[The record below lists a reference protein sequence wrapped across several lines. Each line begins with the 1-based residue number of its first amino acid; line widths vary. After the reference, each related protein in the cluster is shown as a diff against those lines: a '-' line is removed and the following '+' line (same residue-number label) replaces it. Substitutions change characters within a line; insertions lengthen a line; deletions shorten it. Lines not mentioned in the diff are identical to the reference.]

1 MAASNKQKLK
11 LLSVYRMLME
21 ETDATHGLTMN
32 DILERLAEQDIPAER
47 KSIYR
52 DIEALSAFGIE
63 ITTLRRNPMEYTVAK
78 NKPSLSEV
86 TLLLDAVQGSKF
98 LTESKSRQLAA
109 TVKGLASKRQQEQL
123 ERRVHVE
130 GRIKNQNDSVFHN
143 VDTIHE
149 ALRLR
154 RKVQFM
160 YFKYGTDLERHPARP
175 EPYVQTP
182 VRLVFADGMYYL
194 VTWSDNHSDFVTFR
208 VDRMYLLQVS
218 DEPATRNTRIA
229 NYDSQDFAYKA
240 FGMFGGERETV
251 TLRVQAKAMDVIVD
265 RFGRDGLTVTGASE
279 ECCDV
284 HVPVI
289 VSQQFYGW
297 LSGLAGSVELVAP
310 ARAVEKYRAWVKSLL
325 SE

>member
-32 DILERLAEQDIPAER
+32 DILERLAAQDIPAER

-86 TLLLDAVQGSKF
+86 ALLLDAVQGSKF

-109 TVKGLASKRQQEQL
+109 TVKSLASKRQQEQL

-154 RKVQFM
+154 RKVRFM

-218 DEPATRNTRIA
+218 DEPATRNNRIA

-265 RFGRDGLTVTGASE
+265 RFGRDGLTVTGAME

-325 SE
+325 PE